1 MSQLRIATGSLG
13 SVARARQALAPLHV
27 LFELTY
33 RCNVRCVHCY
43 LAGRE
48 RELTIVEISGI
59 LDQLAAAGTLILTL
73 SGGEILLRRDF
84 FEIAEAARA
93 RGFALRLFTNGTLVT
108 PVIADKIA
116 ALTPVLVEM
125 SLLGATAAVHDAVTL
140 KAGSFNKTL
149 RAVRLLSDRGVRVK
163 LKTTLMN
170 SNIDEAQAMEAL
182 AKGLGVEHQVSFIM
196 MPRRDGDQSPVEMQI
211 DDRALKAYLRRRQ
224 RDLDEAPIKVENDD
238 EGLCS
243 AGRAACSISPSGD
256 VYPCVLMP
264 VKAGNLLE
272 FSFDEIWRD
281 APALR
286 NMRALVD
293 KHKIACQGCDDETHS
308 FCPAL
313 NLLQMGDMT
322 TASPQLLRE
331 QEFTDAARIEH
342 QRELIS
348 LGR

>member
-1 MSQLRIATGSLG
+1 M
-13 SVARARQALAPLHV
+13 
-27 LFELTY
+27 
-33 RCNVRCVHCY
+33 RCVHCY

-48 RELTIVEISGI
+48 RELTLSDIAGI

-84 FEIAEAARA
+84 FAIADAARA

-108 PVIADKIA
+108 PAIADKIA
-116 ALTPVLVEM
+116 ALPPVLVEM

-140 KAGSFNKTL
+140 KAGSFDKTL
-149 RAVRLLSDRGVRVK
+149 RAVRLLSDRGIRVK

-170 SNIDEAQAMEAL
+170 SNIEEAQAMESL
-182 AKGLGVEHQVSFIM
+182 AEGLGVEHQVSFIM
-196 MPRRDGDQSPVEMQI
+196 MPRRDGDQTPVEMQI

-224 RDLDEAPIKVENDD
+224 RDRDEAPVTMENDD
-238 EGLCS
+238 DGLCS

-272 FSFDEIWRD
+272 STFDEIWRN

-286 NMRALVD
+286 NMRALVEN
-293 KHKIACQGCDDETHS
+293 HKIACRGCDDETHS

-313 NLLQMGDMT
+313 NLLQMGDMSA
-322 TASPQLLRE
+322 ASPQLLRE
-331 QEFTDAARIEH
+331 QRITDDVRIEK
-342 QRELIS
+342 QRELIP